1 MKNKDKYE
9 LFIKFNNNIE
19 IFNILPKF
27 CDDFGELLEGLQ
39 DLQILEIMAMVH
51 SEFGYIPLTDMYEHC
66 NFILAYE
73 LIQHLVKS
81 L

>member
-27 CDDFGELLEGLQ
+27 CDDFGELLEGL
-39 DLQILEIMAMVH
+39 
-51 SEFGYIPLTDMYEHC
+51 
-66 NFILAYE
+66 
-73 LIQHLVKS
+73 
-81 L
+81 